1 MIPGS
6 GLFKR
11 KTMSAWMSSGPPIR
25 RVSFAIHLWRSFIR
39 GMGVLLTATI
49 LRCLSDVWTSKAH
62 PESAK
67 SDITL
72 EWWRF
77 FREFCAPKNGEN
89 QKLGMGGEVS
99 AEDASMDVFFMFF
112 WSYLQYRI
120 LLVVDGRRV
129 IVIYQVSATW
139 FLYEFCTW
147 LILTLGF
154 EPAAYGTK
162 YQELAQ
168 LGPDCPGVQSEKT
181 REALDR

>member
-1 MIPGS
+1 
-6 GLFKR
+6 
-11 KTMSAWMSSGPPIR
+11 MSSGPPIR

-39 GMGVLLTATI
+39 GMGSCWQRRFRDFWATFG
-49 LRCLSDVWTSKAH
+49 RRGASGVCEV
-62 PESAK
+62 
-67 SDITL
+67 L

-77 FREFCAPKNGEN
+77 FREFFAPKNGEN
-89 QKLGMGGEVS
+89 QTLGMGGEVS
-99 AEDASMDVFFMFF
+99 AEDASMDVFSMFF

-154 EPAAYGTK
+154 DPVAYGTK

-181 REALDR
+181 REAWDG